1 MNLHAKFDILLS
13 LTFIII
19 ACFAIQLLLM
29 WMLEWTIRF
38 PGWVIVRGYHI
49 DDEVNGK
56 VNWNWLM
63 GSYPEIVVEWQFRQV
78 ICFGGLFGS
87 LPWFRNPRMWHSVI
101 CFIWIL
107 RRYKGGSIIDRV
119 TAIYLQDLAVAIRSP
134 VVQLVPGK
142 FILVRRLTAELST

>member
-1 MNLHAKFDILLS
+1 MWIIWMLLIEVSFYS
-13 LTFIII
+13 LLTYCKLEVIN
-19 ACFAIQLLLM
+19 C
-29 WMLEWTIRF
+29 WMLEWTTRF

-107 RRYKGGSIIDRV
+107 RRYKGGSIIDQFRLY
-119 TAIYLQDLAVAIRSP
+119 TYRTWQLPYVAQWYSF
-134 VVQLVPGK
+134 VPGK
-142 FILVRRLTAELST
+142 FILARRLTAGLST